1 MIIVSYRARRKYDRY
16 TNARPNDLTNNDL
29 TAKDGF
35 NSMHMQQQQ
44 QLLVASGSDLS
55 IRLLPVVCA
64 RYV

>member
-44 QLLVASGSDLS
+44 LLVASGSDLS